1 MPVKLPFR
9 LDSSIWLAALLMVF
23 STTACYQLVADDK
36 NPAGVDSNE
45 LVGLEAEP
53 QGKLVRFGVLA
64 IDSAVSV
71 SERYGPLMAY
81 LSQEVGRPF
90 ELVTVSQ
97 ESQFSE
103 VQNNNLDFTTNNPLA
118 AVQIQRLHNTQFLV
132 THTRPNTGPE
142 FSGLIV
148 VSRKSEIKSVED
160 LKGKRAA
167 CVAFQTAAAGCTF
180 QIYHLLKNKFDP
192 YADFSEFVE
201 NKSQDNIVLSLLNGT
216 VDVGFIRTGQLE
228 KMVNKGLISSVD
240 ELRIIDRADDAF
252 FYQHTTDLYP
262 EWPVAA
268 LAETEP
274 ELTAKVQAALLNM
287 PADHPALQALKAD
300 GFVSAVDYAKVSELI
315 EALQLRSWDAEVM
328 PANP

>member
-1 MPVKLPFR
+1 MSVKLLFQ
-9 LDSSIWLAALLMVF
+9 LKLNVWLSVLLVMF
-23 STTACYQLVADDK
+23 SGIACYQPTPENTTVSATDLDAPVVLAD
-36 NPAGVDSNE
+36 PQ
-45 LVGLEAEP
+45 AEP
-53 QGKLVRFGVLA
+53 VRFGVLA

-90 ELVTVSQ
+90 ELVAVSQ

-103 VQNNNLDFTTNNPLA
+103 VQDRNLDFTTNNPLA
-118 AVQIQRLHNTQFLV
+118 AVQIQRLHETQFLV
-132 THTRPNTGPE
+132 THTRPNTGPA

-148 VSRKSEIKSVED
+148 VSQDSDIDSIDD

-180 QIYHLLKNKFDP
+180 QIYHLLQNGFDP
-192 YADFSEFVE
+192 YSEFSEFVE

-216 VDVGFIRTGQLE
+216 VDAGFIRTGQLE
-228 KMVNKGLISSVD
+228 KMVNKGLLSSVD
-240 ELRIIDRADDAF
+240 ELRIIDVADDSF
-252 FYQHTTDLYP
+252 FYDHTTDLYP

-268 LAETEP
+268 LANTEP

-287 PADHPALQALKAD
+287 PAAHPALKALKAE
-300 GFVSAVDYAKVSELI
+300 GFVAAVDYAKVSELI
-315 EALQLRSWDAEVM
+315 EALQLRSWDAEGR
-328 PANP
+328 ATGE